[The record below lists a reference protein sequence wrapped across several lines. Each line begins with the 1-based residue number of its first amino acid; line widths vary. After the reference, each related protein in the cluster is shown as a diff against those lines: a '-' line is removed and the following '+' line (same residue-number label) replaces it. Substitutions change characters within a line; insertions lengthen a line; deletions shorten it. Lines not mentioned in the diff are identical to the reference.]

1 MPGNFRGNSRFGG
14 GFRGNDRGGSRDGR
28 PREMFSAVCDNCGN
42 DCQVPFR
49 PSGEKPVYCS
59 NCFDKTSDRGGQRES
74 RNDYRPQRSFRDQG
88 SRFDRP
94 RNDRPSFDATC
105 DNCGKQCTVPFK
117 PTQDKPIFC
126 DECFK
131 DNKDV
136 GRSHASN
143 AIEARLESLEAKM
156 DQLLSLLAPQA
167 SKTKKVIAKKT
178 EATEV
183 VETPTEVPV
192 IMQAEESDE
201 LTAQDLLDMETLGK
215 ASSKPSKAK
224 KEKAE

>member
-1 MPGNFRGNSRFGG
+1 MPGNFRGNRFGG

-131 DNKDV
+131 DNKDA
-136 GRSHASN
+136 GRGQASN
-143 AIEARLESLEAKM
+143 ALEARLENLETKV
-156 DQLLSLLAPQA
+156 DQLISMLSPQA
-167 SKTKKVIAKKT
+167 PKTKKVIAKKA
-178 EATEV
+178 EA
-183 VETPTEVPV
+183 VEEPIVQQAASSE
-192 IMQAEESDE
+192 MLAEESDE
-201 LTAQDLLDMETLGK
+201 LTADDLLDMETLSEVPTK
-215 ASSKPSKAK
+215 TTKAK
-224 KEKAE
+224 KEAAK

>member
-1 MPGNFRGNSRFGG
+1 MPGNFRGNRFGG
-14 GFRGNDRGGSRDGR
+14 GFRGNDRGGRGGR
-28 PREMFSAVCDNCGN
+28 PREMFSAVCDNCGR

-59 NCFDKTSDRGGQRES
+59 DCFDRTSDRGGRSDGGNE
-74 RNDYRPQRSFRDQG
+74 YRPQRSYRDQG
-88 SRFDRP
+88 SRFDRG

-117 PTQDKPIFC
+117 PTNDKPIYC

-131 DNKDV
+131 DNKGA
-136 GRSHASN
+136 GRGNGSNHAL
-143 AIEARLESLEAKM
+143 EARLGSLEAKV
-156 DQLLSLLAPQA
+156 DQLLFILAPQA
-167 SKTKKVIAKKT
+167 PKSKKVIDKKP

-183 VETPTEVPV
+183 VETPTEVPM

-201 LTAQDLLDMETLGK
+201 LTAQDLLDMETLSK
-215 ASSKPSKAK
+215 ASPKPSKTK
-224 KEKAE
+224 KGKTE

>member
-1 MPGNFRGNSRFGG
+1 
-14 GFRGNDRGGSRDGR
+14 
-28 PREMFSAVCDNCGN
+28 MFSAVCDNCGN

-59 NCFDKTSDRGGQRES
+59 NCFDKTSDRGGRNES

-105 DNCGKQCTVPFK
+105 DNCGKQCSVPFK

-131 DNKDV
+131 DNKDA
-136 GRSHASN
+136 GRGHASN
-143 AIEARLESLEAKM
+143 ALEARLENLETKV
-156 DQLLSLLAPQA
+156 DQLISLLSPQA
-167 SKTKKVIAKKT
+167 PKTKKVITKRAEKL
-178 EATEV
+178 EEEV
-183 VETPTEVPV
+183 VSAPAITLEPE
-192 IMQAEESDE
+192 AESDE
-201 LTAQDLLDMETLGK
+201 LTADDLLDMETL
-215 ASSKPSKAK
+215 SEVPSKPTKAK
-224 KEKAE
+224 KVAK